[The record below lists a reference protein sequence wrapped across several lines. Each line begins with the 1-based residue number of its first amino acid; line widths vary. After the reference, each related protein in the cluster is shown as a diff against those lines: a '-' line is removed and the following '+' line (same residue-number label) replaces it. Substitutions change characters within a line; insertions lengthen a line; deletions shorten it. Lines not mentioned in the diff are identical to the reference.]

1 MRVFFLKEIGAKRR
15 IFLKFLT
22 FYFEENRPRSGRRFF
37 LKKILIF
44 FEDFEIQIH
53 MIFVEA
59 LFDGIQTLK

>member
-1 MRVFFLKEIGAKRR
+1 MSVFLKEIGAKRR

-37 LKKILIF
+37 LKIF
-44 FEDFEIQIH
+44 FEVFEIQIQ
-53 MIFVEA
+53 MTFVEA